1 MIARALRALPLDRRD
16 APPAAFGLLGAGLT
30 LAREA
35 TYGAVLHWDSIN
47 YASVASSLAAGEGFT
62 EFGGEPLAAWPP
74 LYPLLLAAPALAG
87 AAPIGAAGPINA
99 ALAGLAIF
107 AGARWL
113 ARRLEARWL
122 ALWGG
127 LALALA
133 APLAWTASWALSEP
147 LFVLLTL
154 LALMRAEAHLR
165 EGDAPALRQ
174 AAALTALACLTRW
187 AGVAIAAAVIPLL
200 VLQPG
205 GALTERLRRAALY
218 AAIALVPLGL
228 WMARNLWLTGE
239 AIAYSQPTDTPP
251 GEIAAAILG
260 VAGRWL
266 APGPTAEPAG
276 LVPRAL
282 AAALLIALAAAVAVL
297 AARRGCEPW
306 RRRAA
311 FLVFGG
317 FAVAYLACYAAGA
330 RGSSYV
336 VTTAFHRY
344 LAPALPA
351 LLLATALGL
360 DALLALARERA
371 AASGAALAAPRLLAL
386 AAAAPLALWLAWN
399 LPEHARAVG
408 EANGEGVVR
417 ESYSNARWAGSATL
431 ARLREAPPRGW
442 LWTNVPAAVYAFADG
457 GASHRYLGVGHECLR
472 AQVAWA
478 SGGDRVV
485 WFRGWYANAGFGYGL
500 GDLRRLPGLE
510 AVADLEDGVVF
521 RVRDRAGGGP
531 PPAAPPGEQP
541 FPSAFDAYLGEAP
554 LTYARR
560 PCRIGDLERR
570 FYLHLIPER
579 PP

>member
-1 MIARALRALPLDRRD
+1 MTARALRALPFDRRD
-16 APPAAFGLLGAGLT
+16 APPAACGALGAALV

-35 TYGAVLHWDSIN
+35 TWGVALHWDSIN
-47 YASVASSLAAGEGFT
+47 YVSVARSLAAGDGFT

-87 AAPIGAAGPINA
+87 ADPLGAAGPINA

-133 APLAWTASWALSEP
+133 PPLAWMASWAMSEP
-147 LFVLLTL
+147 LFILLTL
-154 LALMRAEAHLR
+154 LALMRAEAYLR

-187 AGVAIAAAVIPLL
+187 AGVPIVAAVVPLL
-200 VLQPG
+200 VLRPG
-205 GALTERLRRAALY
+205 VPLPSRLRRAALY
-218 AAIALVPLGL
+218 AAIALAPLGL

-239 AIAYSQPTDTPP
+239 AIAYSQPTETPP

-260 VAGRWL
+260 AAGRWL

-282 AAALLIALAAAVAVL
+282 AAALLLALAAAVALL
-297 AARRGCEPW
+297 AARRGGGPW
-306 RRRAA
+306 RRRVP

-317 FAVAYLACYAAGA
+317 FAVAYFACYAAGA

-336 VTTAFHRY
+336 PTAAFHRY

-351 LLLATALGL
+351 LLLALALGL
-360 DALLALARERA
+360 DALLARARERA
-371 AASGAALAAPRLLAL
+371 AGAAPRLLAL
-386 AAAAPLALWLAWN
+386 AAAAPLALWLAWSV
-399 LPEHARAVG
+399 PEHARAIA
-408 EANGEGVVR
+408 EANGGGVVR
-417 ESYSNARWAGSATL
+417 ENYGNARWANSEVL
-431 ARLREAPPRGW
+431 AHLRAAPLRGW
-442 LWTNVPAAVYAFADG
+442 LWTNVPAAAYAFAEGD
-457 GASHRYLGVGHECLR
+457 ARRRYLGAGHECLR

-478 SGGDRVV
+478 ADGDRVV

-500 GDLRRLPGLE
+500 ADLRRLPGLE
-510 AVADLEDGVVF
+510 ESADLADGVVF
-521 RVRDRAGGGP
+521 RVRERGAAGLP
-531 PPAAPPGEQP
+531 PPAPPGEQP
-541 FPSAFDAYLGEAP
+541 VPSDFDRYLAARP
-554 LTYARR
+554 LIYARL

-570 FYLHLIPER
+570 FYAHLIPAS